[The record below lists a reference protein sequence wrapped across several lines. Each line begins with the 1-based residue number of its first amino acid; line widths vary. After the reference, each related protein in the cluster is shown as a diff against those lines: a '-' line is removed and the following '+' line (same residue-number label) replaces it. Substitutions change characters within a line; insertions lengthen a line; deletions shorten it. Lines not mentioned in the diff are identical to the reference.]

1 MQKLAEICVRRP
13 VFATMLI
20 LSLTV
25 VGLFSYNSLGVDL
38 FPKIDLPTIT
48 VTVVNPGASP
58 QEIETE
64 ITDKVEGAVNTIAGI
79 DELRS
84 TSVEGVSQVF
94 ITFLLEKNP
103 DIAAQEVRNK
113 IDLIL
118 NDLPLTAEQPIVQKL
133 DTDAAP
139 VVRIA
144 VSAPRSLREV
154 TEVADNQIKQ
164 QIESING
171 VGDVQIIGGRRR
183 EIQIWVDPDK
193 MRAFNI
199 PVAQVADAVRAQ
211 NMELPGGRVAEGAR
225 ELTVRTMGRIVNPTQ
240 FNDLV
245 VGNNGGYPVKLSD
258 IGYAEDGAEEPRTE
272 ARLNGQPAVT
282 LIVSKQ
288 SGQNT
293 VAVADAVKARLQDI
307 SRTLPPGFKTEVV
320 GDQSIFI
327 KASIEAI
334 RTHLIEGSIL
344 AAIVVFVFL
353 WSFRSTL
360 IAGLAIPTSIIATFG
375 LMAAMGFTL
384 NNITMLAL
392 TLMVG
397 IVIDDAIVVLE
408 NIFRF
413 IEEKGVPPFQA
424 AIEGTKEIGLAVM
437 ATTLSLL
444 AVFLPVGF
452 MGGIVGR
459 FMSSFGLTSAFAIA
473 VSLLVSFTLTP
484 MLAARLIKRSDGERE
499 RSVEGNTEP
508 RDHGSKESRF
518 YRPVDRTY
526 TKLLTWSMAH
536 RWVIVL
542 ACVLVIA
549 SVIPLF
555 MFVGKNF
562 LPVDDQSQFEVQV
575 RSPEGSTLPATSALA
590 ERIAVDLRKLP
601 GVTDT
606 LTTIGGGQQEQVN
619 LASIYVKLTPI
630 KERNVSQND
639 LMVRSRNEVLAKY
652 VQQYPGQLRTSVQ
665 QVAAISGGG
674 FRNADIQYVIGGPDL
689 KKLTEYSDKL
699 LEKMKTIPD
708 VVDADSTLISGKP
721 ELRVVIDRD
730 RAADLGVRVGDIAQ
744 ALNSLVAGQKVSTFN
759 AGTDQYDVRVR
770 SVGEFRTSAEGLQ
783 RMIVSS
789 AKVGWVSLDN
799 LVHVEEGTGPSA
811 IDRLNRQRQVTLLAN
826 VRPGGSQAAVIDQ
839 MNQFVQEIGIDPA
852 YKTGLAGRSKELGRA
867 GYYFGLA
874 FLLSFV
880 FMYMVLAAQ
889 FESFIHPITILLTL
903 PLAIPFGILSLLMT
917 GQTVNIFSGL
927 GLLLLFGVVKK
938 NAILQIDHTNQ
949 LRERG
954 MERHEAIVRANR
966 DRLRPILM
974 TTIALVA
981 GMLPLTIATGPGAG
995 TNRSIG
1001 VLVVGGQTLCLL
1013 LTLLAVPVFYSLFD
1027 DLARSR
1033 VWGAIRGRVM
1043 TPFQRLRRR
1052 AASAAASLFGLFL
1065 VVAFIVG
1072 APSGV
1077 SAQQPSPS
1085 PSADPAQIQQIRVPP
1100 VAPDFRAE
1108 QKPLPELNRVGVDMN
1123 RQHPLALREA
1133 ISLAL
1138 ENNKDI
1144 EVARENVRIAEF
1156 DLLGAQGIY
1165 DPRLVTGAFYERAE
1179 SPISSFLSGGQNG
1192 SVVQSDFTGTVRL
1205 DGQTPLLGGNYRLD
1219 VSSGRVNTNNL
1230 FTALNPQFPTT
1241 VQFTYTQPL
1250 WRGLRIDN
1258 NRRQIQIARKNLSL
1272 TDAQFRQRA
1281 IDTITNVQRAY
1292 WDLVFALRSLQVQRD
1307 AVAVAQTQLT
1317 HNKRLVEEGQLAPID
1332 IVASEAQIAT
1342 YEQGVFSA
1350 LEEVSRAENNLKNLI
1365 AENKQAPMWT
1375 ESIVPVDPVELT
1387 VPQIALQDALQ
1398 MAMEN
1403 RPELQQA
1410 NVVREINQIDQKYF
1424 KDQTKPAVDLVG
1436 AYGINGLAGSI
1447 SSSGVNPFTASSLL
1461 VRERVDQ
1468 LSALA
1473 GLEPLPVTPPATIS
1487 PDLIG
1492 GFGQSVANLLG
1503 NRFNN
1508 FRVGVQISLPLR
1520 NRTAE
1525 AQLGRSLVEGERI
1538 GTQREQLEQSIQ
1550 VEVRNALQ
1558 SMRSAE
1564 ARLRA
1569 SVATREANEQQLASE
1584 QRKLDA
1590 GQSTTFL
1597 VLERQT
1603 KLTESRGL
1611 ELKAQTD
1618 LNKAIAD
1625 LQRATGNALRVNSV
1639 VVKR

>member
-25 VGLFSYNSLGVDL
+25 VGLFSYKSLGVDL

-64 ITDKVEGAVNTIAGI
+64 ITDKVEGAVNTISGI

-103 DIAAQEVRNK
+103 DVAAQEVRNK

-144 VSAPRSLREV
+144 VSASRSLREV
-154 TEVADNQIKQ
+154 TDVADNKIKQ

-171 VGDVQIIGGRRR
+171 VGDVQIAGGRRR
-183 EIQIWVDPDK
+183 EIEIWVDPDK
-193 MRAFNI
+193 MRAFNVTVAE
-199 PVAQVADAVRAQ
+199 VAQAVRAQ
-211 NMELPGGRVAEGAR
+211 NMEVPGGRVDEGTR
-225 ELTVRTMGRIVNPTQ
+225 ELTVRTMGRIVEPAQ

-245 VGNNGGYPVKLSD
+245 VANRGTYSVKLSD
-258 IGYAEDGAEEPRTE
+258 VGYAEDGAEEPRTE

-293 VAVADAVKARLQDI
+293 VAVADAVKERLQEI
-307 SRTLPPGFKTEVV
+307 SKTLPPGFKTEVV

-334 RTHLIEGSIL
+334 QTHLIEGSIL

-353 WSFRSTL
+353 WSFRSTV
-360 IAGLAIPTSIIATFG
+360 IAGLAIPTSLIATFG

-384 NNITMLAL
+384 NQITMLAL

-459 FMSSFGLTSAFAIA
+459 FMSSFGLTSSFAIA

-484 MLAARLIKRSDGERE
+484 MLAARLIKRSDDAKERPLE
-499 RSVEGNTEP
+499 KHTEP
-508 RDHGSKESRF
+508 ADHGSKESRF
-518 YRPVDRTY
+518 YRPIDRVY
-526 TKLLTWSMAH
+526 TKMLTWSMTH
-536 RWVIVL
+536 RWAIVA
-542 ACVLVIA
+542 ACVLVIV
-549 SVIPLF
+549 SIVPLF

-562 LPVDDQSQFEVQV
+562 LPVDDQAQFEVNV
-575 RSPEGSTLPATSALA
+575 RAPEGSTLGATSTLA

-619 LASIYVKLTPI
+619 VASIYVKLTPI
-630 KERNVSQND
+630 EERKIAQQD
-639 LMVRSRNEVLAKY
+639 LMVRARNDVLTKY
-652 VQQYPGQLRTSVQ
+652 QQQYPGQLRTSVQ

-699 LEKMKTIPD
+699 LAKMKTIPD

-721 ELRVVIDRD
+721 ELRVVIDRA

-744 ALNSLVAGQKVSTFN
+744 ALNSLVAGEKVSTFN

-770 SVGEFRTSAEGLQ
+770 AIGEFRTSAEGLK
-783 RMIVSS
+783 RMTVAST
-789 AKVGWVSLDN
+789 KTGWVSLDN
-799 LVHVEEGTGPSA
+799 LVRVEESTGPAA
-811 IDRLNRQRQVTLLAN
+811 IDRLNRQRQVMLLGN
-826 VRPGGSQAAVIDQ
+826 IRPGGSQAAVIDK
-839 MNQFVQEIGIDPA
+839 MNQFAKEIQIDPA
-852 YKTGLAGRSKELGRA
+852 YSTGLAGRSKELGRA
-867 GYYFGLA
+867 AYYFLLA
-874 FLLSFV
+874 FVLSFV

-903 PLAIPFGILSLLMT
+903 PLAIPFGILALLMT

-954 MERHEAIVRANR
+954 MERLEAIIRANR

-981 GMLPLTIATGPGAG
+981 GMLPLTIATGPGSG
-995 TNRSIG
+995 TNKSIG

-1033 VWGAIRGRVM
+1033 VWSWLGEKASGVFGRV
-1043 TPFQRLRRR
+1043 RRR
-1052 AASAAASLFGLFL
+1052 AASAATSLFGSLFVL
-1065 VVAFIVG
+1065 LIIVSVV
-1072 APSGV
+1072 STT
-1077 SAQQPSPS
+1077 SAQQPAPI
-1085 PSADPAQIQQIRVPP
+1085 PEPGKIQQLQVPA
-1100 VAPDFRAE
+1100 VAPEFRAAP
-1108 QKPLPELNRVGVDMN
+1108 KPLPDLTRVGVDQN
-1123 RQHPLALREA
+1123 SQHPLSLRDA

-1144 EVARENVRIAEF
+1144 EVARENVRMAEF
-1156 DLLGAQGIY
+1156 DLRGAQGVY
-1165 DPRLVTGAFYERAE
+1165 DPRLTTSAFYERAE
-1179 SPISSFLSGGQNG
+1179 NPISSFLSGGQNG
-1192 SVVQSDFTGTVRL
+1192 STINADFAGTARL
-1205 DGQTPLLGGNYRLD
+1205 EGLSPALGGSYRLD
-1219 VSSGRVNTNNL
+1219 VSSSRFTTNNE
-1230 FTALNPQFPTT
+1230 FTALNPQFPTSML
-1241 VQFTYTQPL
+1241 FTYTQPL
-1250 WRGLRIDN
+1250 WRGLKTDSG
-1258 NRRQIQIARKNLSL
+1258 RRQIEIARKNLSL

-1281 IDTITNVQRAY
+1281 IDTITIVQRAY
-1292 WDLVFALRSLQVQRD
+1292 WDLVFSLRNLQVQRD
-1307 AVAVAQTQLT
+1307 AVATARTQLE
-1317 HNKRLVEEGQLAPID
+1317 HNKRLVNEGQLAPID
-1332 IVASEAQIAT
+1332 VVAAEAQIST
-1342 YEQGVFSA
+1342 FEQAVFTA
-1350 LEEVSRAENNLKNLI
+1350 LEDVSRTENNLKNLI
-1365 AENKQAPMWT
+1365 AQNKQATMWT
-1375 ESIVPVDPVELT
+1375 ESIVPTDPVELT
-1387 VPQIALQDALQ
+1387 VPAVTLADALK
-1398 MAMEN
+1398 MAEEN

-1410 NVVREINQIDQKYF
+1410 SVAKEINQIDQKFF
-1424 KDQTKPAVDLVG
+1424 KDQAKPAIDLVG
-1436 AYGINGLAGSI
+1436 NYGISGLAGSV
-1447 SSSGVNPFTASSLL
+1447 STAGVNPFTASSLQ
-1461 VRERVDQ
+1461 VRQRVDE
-1468 LSALA
+1468 LSTLA
-1473 GLEPLPVTPPATIS
+1473 GLEPLPVIPPQTFS
-1487 PDLIG
+1487 PDLLG
-1492 GFGQSVANLLG
+1492 GFGQSVQNLLS
-1503 NRFNN
+1503 NRFSN

-1525 AQLGRSLVEGERI
+1525 AQLGHSLVEGERI
-1538 GTQREQLEQSIQ
+1538 ATQREQLEQSIQ

-1569 SVATREANEQQLASE
+1569 AVATREANEQQFASE

-1597 VLERQT
+1597 VLERQNT
-1603 KLTESRGL
+1603 LTTSRGM

-1625 LQRATGNALRVNSV
+1625 LQRATGNALQVNSV
-1639 VVKR
+1639 VVKVR